1 MALSTASNVT
11 AAGSVG
17 PGCTVPLGQTGHIGQ
32 PTGATVN
39 NVAGLGPPT
48 QVLVGSIPNPGGP
61 TPGFHHEFLETA
73 AVCFCHRFLNPFGG
87 GPMSLTTTGSNSQ
100 CLVNP
105 CLLHYCRVC
114 NIQLNSCRQAKIHSE
129 GKKHE
134 KRLSYLKFC
143 LESTDSI
150 GTNGTLPSN
159 QAQVAQQQVQTCPV
173 PQPSSATSQPQ
184 QSVVPGPS
192 PPTMAPQ
199 PVAASVVSSSSI
211 GGTTVYYGQGP
222 PVQTVASSALPPP
235 QAMAPVPQQQA
246 PLQPYQPAYYYP
258 HPAAAQPQHP
268 PNAASVT
275 TSVQPPLSQQPG
287 VPATIAGT
295 HPGAPQGYIYSYPD
309 YTTPPPQVPTMMMV
323 PPIPPPGPHPQHL
336 DPYHQAVPTSVTG
349 GPPVPQPQPLLQTQ
363 HGVMSPS
370 LTSGFSGSG
379 ADCKST
385 ETSSILSAASYSSG
399 AAPHVNTNYNSYGDH
414 SQYYSNKKG
423 SGGYHHNNN
432 SSHYYNNNAAN
443 SNTLDYSNMGSY
455 NGHHSHSHGA
465 SSNPSSWSYGS
476 SSNNSSSSSSKNNQ
490 STGTNNHGNSVT
502 GTLCHG
508 NNSSLQQQFNSK
520 LTGVSNGGHQLTLPN
535 GTNVT
540 NNSNSNSH
548 GTSNNINNNNN
559 NVQLMPVDHVTS
571 SSRNNN
577 KSSAVNGAGQSK
589 DSSHGHD
596 RGRSDR
602 AGALAIQLPATV
614 FCETCQI
621 AFPSM
626 AVLENHLKGSR
637 HARRVKSQQAF
648 RQLKDAGTLFRI
660 RGSSASVTDIGMS
673 SGAIR
678 CEVCQV
684 SVNSSHQLQAH
695 LTGHKH
701 RVRAIRRG
709 VKTNQAVLSPSS
721 SLLTSSASVSEMSY
735 QSNGTSRSRD
745 TGTHGLISG
754 SGGGEN
760 SNRRAHSERAYSERA
775 EKNKGKSDNTNN
787 NKKKNNVRDSSAI
800 TTKENNNNNSK
811 QTAEQT
817 NKREQQRSSSGKNN
831 NNNNNNK
838 IKNKQ
843 DNREANQPTQTKAL
857 SRHRSS
863 GCLQSRHCHSTLSLS
878 RARSSSALNRV
889 QSRSMNLLMIQ
900 NNNNKNQSNNAVVVK
915 TQSKKE
921 VGGGGGDQRKTS
933 SKNSGGSKR
942 NSTKTASGDSSNVS
956 SGCNMK
962 TASSDVLSLASNSE
976 TCSSG
981 NPRSDLED
989 EEDEGVATDATTEGN
1004 APVNGSKT
1012 KDIKANSGKTRS
1024 KFRENNRAKINKDD
1038 KEMAWVRLSNGEVA
1052 KRTKLKTRKGGD
1064 ESSAD
1069 SRRNDKKNII
1079 PHGTTHHE
1087 KQNNKIFKRGFNV
1100 NAQEWK
1106 PSSRRTS
1113 VGNASVKDIP
1123 MLDVFLQRL
1132 DQRHTNYNSDQ
1143 ASPTSNEQ

>member
-39 NVAGLGPPT
+39 GAAGLGPPT
-48 QVLVGSIPNPGGP
+48 QLFVGSIPNPGGP
-61 TPGFHHEFLETA
+61 TPGFNHEFLETA

-199 PVAASVVSSSSI
+199 PVAASVVSSSGAGTI

-222 PVQTVASSALPPP
+222 PVQTVVSSALPPP

-246 PLQPYQPAYYYP
+246 SLQPYQPAYYYQ

-295 HPGAPQGYIYSYPD
+295 LPGAPQGYIYSYPD

-399 AAPHVNTNYNSYGDH
+399 AAPHVNTNYNSHGDH

-432 SSHYYNNNAAN
+432 SSHYYNNHAT
-443 SNTLDYSNMGSY
+443 TLDYSNMGSY

-490 STGTNNHGNSVT
+490 STGTNNHGNLVT
-502 GTLCHG
+502 G
-508 NNSSLQQQFNSK
+508 NNSTLQQQFNSK
-520 LTGVSNGGHQLTLPN
+520 LTGVSSGGHQLTHPN

-559 NVQLMPVDHVTS
+559 SVQLMPVDHVTS

-589 DSSHGHD
+589 DSSHGHGHD

-735 QSNGTSRSRD
+735 QSNGTSRSRSN
-745 TGTHGLISG
+745 GLISG
-754 SGGGEN
+754 SGSGG
-760 SNRRAHSERAYSERA
+760 SGNRRAHSERAYSERA
-775 EKNKGKSDNTNN
+775 EKNKGKSDNTNNNN

-811 QTAEQT
+811 QTAELT

-831 NNNNNNK
+831 NIK

-878 RARSSSALNRV
+878 RARSSSALNRL

-921 VGGGGGDQRKTS
+921 VGGGGDQRKTG

-962 TASSDVLSLASNSE
+962 SASSDVLSLASNSE

-1004 APVNGSKT
+1004 APGNGSKT

-1079 PHGTTHHE
+1079 PNGTSHHE

>member
-1 MALSTASNVT
+1 
-11 AAGSVG
+11 
-17 PGCTVPLGQTGHIGQ
+17 
-32 PTGATVN
+32 
-39 NVAGLGPPT
+39 
-48 QVLVGSIPNPGGP
+48 
-61 TPGFHHEFLETA
+61 
-73 AVCFCHRFLNPFGG
+73 
-87 GPMSLTTTGSNSQ
+87 
-100 CLVNP
+100 
-105 CLLHYCRVC
+105 
-114 NIQLNSCRQAKIHSE
+114 
-129 GKKHE
+129 
-134 KRLSYLKFC
+134 
-143 LESTDSI
+143 
-150 GTNGTLPSN
+150 
-159 QAQVAQQQVQTCPV
+159 
-173 PQPSSATSQPQ
+173 
-184 QSVVPGPS
+184 
-192 PPTMAPQ
+192 
-199 PVAASVVSSSSI
+199 
-211 GGTTVYYGQGP
+211 
-222 PVQTVASSALPPP
+222 
-235 QAMAPVPQQQA
+235 
-246 PLQPYQPAYYYP
+246 
-258 HPAAAQPQHP
+258 
-268 PNAASVT
+268 
-275 TSVQPPLSQQPG
+275 
-287 VPATIAGT
+287 
-295 HPGAPQGYIYSYPD
+295 
-309 YTTPPPQVPTMMMV
+309 
-323 PPIPPPGPHPQHL
+323 
-336 DPYHQAVPTSVTG
+336 
-349 GPPVPQPQPLLQTQ
+349 
-363 HGVMSPS
+363 
-370 LTSGFSGSG
+370 
-379 ADCKST
+379 
-385 ETSSILSAASYSSG
+385 
-399 AAPHVNTNYNSYGDH
+399 
-414 SQYYSNKKG
+414 
-423 SGGYHHNNN
+423 
-432 SSHYYNNNAAN
+432 
-443 SNTLDYSNMGSY
+443 
-455 NGHHSHSHGA
+455 
-465 SSNPSSWSYGS
+465 
-476 SSNNSSSSSSKNNQ
+476 
-490 STGTNNHGNSVT
+490 
-502 GTLCHG
+502 
-508 NNSSLQQQFNSK
+508 
-520 LTGVSNGGHQLTLPN
+520 
-535 GTNVT
+535 
-540 NNSNSNSH
+540 
-548 GTSNNINNNNN
+548 
-559 NVQLMPVDHVTS
+559 VTS

-577 KSSAVNGAGQSK
+577 KSSAVKGAGQSK
-589 DSSHGHD
+589 DSSHGHGHD

-754 SGGGEN
+754 SGGGE
-760 SNRRAHSERAYSERA
+760 SGNRRAHSERAYSERA

-817 NKREQQRSSSGKNN
+817 NKREQQRSSSGK
-831 NNNNNNK
+831 NNNNNK

-921 VGGGGGDQRKTS
+921 VGGGGGGDQRKTS

-1004 APVNGSKT
+1004 APGNGSKT

-1079 PHGTTHHE
+1079 PHGTSHHE